1 MAESRPPKRP
11 KISRGDDDYM
21 PGNILEIELCNFM
34 TFDYLKC
41 KPGPRLNLVI
51 GPNGSGKSSLV
62 CAIALG
68 LCGEP
73 QLLGRATSIGAY
85 VKRGEE
91 SGYIKITLRGDH
103 KVEHI
108 TIMRKINTNNKSEW
122 LLNGNVVP
130 KKDVAETIQRFNI
143 QVNNLTQ
150 FLPQDRVCEFAKLTP
165 VQLLEETEKAVG
177 DPQLPEQHRALV
189 DKSRALKH
197 IELSLEKNE
206 GTLKQLKERNA
217 ELETDVERVRQRD
230 ELLAKAEAMKKK
242 LPWLR
247 YDMKQAEYREA
258 KERENDAAKALEE
271 AAKLLNDLK
280 EPIMKQKEEKAA
292 LYAKC
297 KKVSNHASENAKKRT
312 ELMEEENKLDVELK
326 GKYKEMEEL
335 RRQEETR
342 QQKLVKAR
350 EEVAIAELELENL
363 PLYVPPKDELQR
375 LTAKIAELD
384 YSAKQMRQK
393 KSQAE
398 NEINHKKSSMNRI
411 KERLIEMNNKSTK
424 CLHALQ
430 RSGAEKIFEAY
441 KWVQDHRHEFNK
453 EVYGPVLLE
462 VNVSNKDHAAYLEGQ
477 VAHYTWKSFITQ
489 DSGDRDLLA
498 KHLRFFDVNVL
509 NYTGGDGPQR
519 EPFEISEDK
528 RALGIYS
535 RLDQIFDA
543 PIAVKEYIGS
553 EKSDQ
558 NAGEVRKL
566 GILDFWTP
574 ENHYHWSKSRYANY
588 ESAVVNQVQRP
599 QLLLNNLNVGEI
611 EKLSSE
617 QRELEEI
624 VANLE
629 ESVKRFHDEERSL
642 LNQSANLRKQWED
655 ISITVQN
662 EQKKRQAIISR
673 IDQKKKFLKLMEERD
688 DLDTEIAKLV
698 DQATKYNIRRFH
710 NAMEIKDLLVEAV
723 SYRRIFIEQRM
734 AFIEFDA
741 KIVEMEANLKQHE
754 KFALQASL
762 HFDNCKKESEN
773 CRQDLTDSLKYAKS
787 IARLTPELKKEFL
800 EMPTTIEDLEAA
812 IQDTTSEANS
822 ILFVN
827 HNILEQYEDR
837 QQQIEDLAAKLEA
850 DKKESTRCLAELN
863 NIKGKWLPTLRNLVA
878 KINETFSFNFQ
889 EMAVAGEVSLDERDM
904 DFDQFGILIKVKFR
918 ENGQLQN
925 LSAHHQSGGERSV
938 STIVYLV
945 SLQDLT
951 NCPFRVVD
959 EINQGM
965 DPINERKMFQ
975 QLVRAASKPNT
986 PQCFLLTPKLL
997 PDLQYSEACSILNV
1011 MNGPWIEQPSKG
1023 VHAMRGKR
1031 SENRFK
1037 RRRNDKQ
1044 QSSRISVFFS
1054 ASKPLLPRKRP
1065 SDSSPL
1071 HPHRIKSAG
1080 DVASVS
1086 VAKRVPLAEV
1096 PLNRLNAIGSV
1107 HGPSPDAIHSS
1118 FSARAVSVPAVGS
1131 ADENLCRSLFE
1142 TPRREPEGSKPK
1154 QLDCFSTTGL
1164 LDDDFDDSFL
1174 EQIDILCEQKSAE
1187 QQADRSSD
1195 EKLSSK
1201 SNVVGDV
1208 NLSSE
1213 SGTVSEGIGNG
1224 HLLSSG
1230 IELDSR
1236 EEEVDSSWRDLL
1248 NSTMPE
1254 EYLKYL
1260 KSLNDRQREA
1270 ACTDISTPLMIVAG
1284 PGSGK
1289 TSTMVGRVLML
1300 LNEGISPSNIL
1311 AMTFTT
1317 AAASEMRERI
1327 GAIAGKATAKELTIT
1342 LSFTWRKS
1350 NSSTNITSSG
1360 TGISSDHRSFT
1371 VGQSSNTILSCFS
1384 TNRFLFLPRASRTAI
1399 IRVSCSFVVTIA
1411 NMIFPTN
1418 LRFASSPSSQ
1428 HCAGE
1433 VDCYGEEID
1442 WKEEG
1447 WGQQR
1452 NAIIEA
1458 IRLLEIGK
1466 SENKDGALLIGE
1478 LSNSLN
1484 NPKQFKDKAKKW
1496 QKFVAQVAFE
1506 VLFSQG
1512 SYQLVSEPST
1522 MSLSYK
1528 RATWVVMLALQ
1539 CSLGNSQRASAHPSR
1554 VGAGAANRGGVLGSN
1569 CQAKAS
1575 GRTSA
1580 EYRKM
1585 GNEIGA
1591 AILKNYNNILKS
1603 CNALDYHD
1611 LISCSVKL
1619 LSDFPEVFK
1628 ECQDSWK
1635 AIVIDEFQDTSAM
1648 QYKFLKML
1656 ASHHKITIVGDD
1668 DQSIYSF
1675 NGADISGFI
1684 SFRNDFPNYKEIRLN
1699 KNYRSTRCIVEAASS
1714 LIQNNSKR
1722 CQLKNV
1728 LTDNSSGS
1736 KIVMKECHNEDAQ
1749 CTFVVDKIIE
1759 ISSNYSAANCCYGN
1773 IAILYRRQISGKA
1786 FQMAFRDRKIPFNIH
1801 GVAFYRKK
1809 VVRTIM
1815 AMLRTALP
1823 GCDDGSYSRVFKAL
1837 MPLEKDKKKRIID
1850 HINKIS
1856 TIRRCSFLSA
1866 ASDIFSA
1873 KISGTF
1879 KRSELTHGR
1888 KILMTLEMI
1897 SKLIQREK
1905 SISAIISSVANMIP
1919 EKYLLE
1925 QRAVV
1930 DVDGGTLLNEDYDIR
1945 SVLQYL
1951 LDDVSEF
1958 LSTKLVEVKEER
1970 EISEDKGC
1978 IFVLKAFIDYL
1989 LEREKENFGARRKDN
2004 ENSVTLTT
2012 IHQAKGLEW
2021 DVVFIVKANDS
2032 EIPLL
2037 HDFKGTV
2044 KDTAALLEEERRLL
2058 YVAMTRAREK
2068 LFILHVMMDSNW
2080 QMLQPSRFL
2089 KEIPRHLTEV
2099 QGEISFQELL
2109 IKQEALQKET
2119 AHCTTDLLIK
2129 EKQSEA
2135 DVIPMPHEI
2144 LDNHSSE
2151 TSNELAQFAEANN
2164 RNDFLRRFSVEN
2176 RSIVSHLF
2184 HQWAKKKAFQ
2194 DPKRL
2199 LDKVS
2204 FVIDERLRQK
2214 RNKNKDLLNTLKSC
2228 LSCDEAFQYAQYV
2241 LRWEQIPAD
2250 KRAHLMREK
2259 QEHFLKLKIEN
2270 AMGSA
2275 TPTDKQISY
2284 LKKLGCTAIPTSRL
2298 HASHLIEQ
2306 FKSL

>member
-1 MAESRPPKRP
+1 MVWGKVKSHPWWPGQIFDPSDSSVEAKKHLKKDRHLVAYFGDRTFAWNESSQLKLFRTHFSNVVKQSNSDAFQNAVDCALDEVGRCAEFGLACSCIPKDTYDEIKLQTVQNTGIREELSFTRRVDESLNASSFSP
-11 KISRGDDDYM
+11 E
-21 PGNILEIELCNFM
+21 NILE
-34 TFDYLKC
+34 YLKTLSEF
-41 KPGPRLNLVI
+41 PTGGFDRLELLIAKAQLLAFYRLKGYSCLPELQYCGVVDNDTDAFLIKDLIKGSDKSLSEVNKHATHASKKGQTGAGNLKTA
-51 GPNGSGKSSLV
+51 NGSCLKRKHNLKDDLYPEKKKIILSEAAGGTPDSSLGNYQPGDATDNLISPASSKKRKTIDH
-62 CAIALG
+62 CAG
-68 LCGEP
+68 
-73 QLLGRATSIGAY
+73 
-85 VKRGEE
+85 V
-91 SGYIKITLRGDH
+91 SGMKDRR
-103 KVEHI
+103 K
-108 TIMRKINTNNKSEW
+108 TI
-122 LLNGNVVP
+122 
-130 KKDVAETIQRFNI
+130 
-143 QVNNLTQ
+143 
-150 FLPQDRVCEFAKLTP
+150 
-165 VQLLEETEKAVG
+165 
-177 DPQLPEQHRALV
+177 
-189 DKSRALKH
+189 
-197 IELSLEKNE
+197 SL
-206 GTLKQLKERNA
+206 A
-217 ELETDVERVRQRD
+217 
-230 ELLAKAEAMKKK
+230 
-242 LPWLR
+242 
-247 YDMKQAEYREA
+247 
-258 KERENDAAKALEE
+258 
-271 AAKLLNDLK
+271 
-280 EPIMKQKEEKAA
+280 
-292 LYAKC
+292 
-297 KKVSNHASENAKKRT
+297 KVSNTINQSFKIGERILRVANQLTGPPSSMLKCSGDRTQMEDGSADGFPGNGSDVFSPNPEKTQKSSFTVPTEYSSLDDLLHLLQWVAHEPLGDYSSLNVIVSFFSDFRNSIIVANDSGKENFPTKKVGAKRNKRPVGGSPETFEFDDLSHTHWTDMGIQSGSEKQQSQRSSRRDYQHAPAEPEKPFIVYTRRSYSRKQCSDSNHVAVPEKHSGCADENSP
-312 ELMEEENKLDVELK
+312 VELV
-326 GKYKEMEEL
+326 L
-335 RRQEETR
+335 
-342 QQKLVKAR
+342 
-350 EEVAIAELELENL
+350 NF
-363 PLYVPPKDELQR
+363 
-375 LTAKIAELD
+375 AELD
-384 YSAKQMRQK
+384 SVPSEMRLNKIFRRFGPLNESETEVDRGSSRARVVFKKCVDAEVAFSSAKK
-393 KSQAE
+393 FNIFGSVLVNYKL
-398 NEINHKKSSMNRI
+398 NH
-411 KERLIEMNNKSTK
+411 T
-424 CLHALQ
+424 
-430 RSGAEKIFEAY
+430 
-441 KWVQDHRHEFNK
+441 
-453 EVYGPVLLE
+453 
-462 VNVSNKDHAAYLEGQ
+462 
-477 VAHYTWKSFITQ
+477 
-489 DSGDRDLLA
+489 
-498 KHLRFFDVNVL
+498 
-509 NYTGGDGPQR
+509 
-519 EPFEISEDK
+519 
-528 RALGIYS
+528 
-535 RLDQIFDA
+535 
-543 PIAVKEYIGS
+543 
-553 EKSDQ
+553 
-558 NAGEVRKL
+558 
-566 GILDFWTP
+566 
-574 ENHYHWSKSRYANY
+574 
-588 ESAVVNQVQRP
+588 
-599 QLLLNNLNVGEI
+599 
-611 EKLSSE
+611 
-617 QRELEEI
+617 
-624 VANLE
+624 
-629 ESVKRFHDEERSL
+629 
-642 LNQSANLRKQWED
+642 
-655 ISITVQN
+655 
-662 EQKKRQAIISR
+662 
-673 IDQKKKFLKLMEERD
+673 
-688 DLDTEIAKLV
+688 
-698 DQATKYNIRRFH
+698 
-710 NAMEIKDLLVEAV
+710 
-723 SYRRIFIEQRM
+723 
-734 AFIEFDA
+734 
-741 KIVEMEANLKQHE
+741 
-754 KFALQASL
+754 
-762 HFDNCKKESEN
+762 
-773 CRQDLTDSLKYAKS
+773 
-787 IARLTPELKKEFL
+787 
-800 EMPTTIEDLEAA
+800 
-812 IQDTTSEANS
+812 
-822 ILFVN
+822 
-827 HNILEQYEDR
+827 
-837 QQQIEDLAAKLEA
+837 
-850 DKKESTRCLAELN
+850 
-863 NIKGKWLPTLRNLVA
+863 PTLRILMH
-878 KINETFSFNFQ
+878 FST
-889 EMAVAGEVSLDERDM
+889 R
-904 DFDQFGILIKVKFR
+904 
-918 ENGQLQN
+918 
-925 LSAHHQSGGERSV
+925 
-938 STIVYLV
+938 
-945 SLQDLT
+945 
-951 NCPFRVVD
+951 
-959 EINQGM
+959 
-965 DPINERKMFQ
+965 
-975 QLVRAASKPNT
+975 
-986 PQCFLLTPKLL
+986 LLH
-997 PDLQYSEACSILNV
+997 SI
-1011 MNGPWIEQPSKG
+1011 
-1023 VHAMRGKR
+1023 
-1031 SENRFK
+1031 
-1037 RRRNDKQ
+1037 Q

-1118 FSARAVSVPAVGS
+1118 FSARTVSVPAVGS

-1327 GAIAGKATAKELTIT
+1327 GAIAGKATAKELTIST
-1342 LSFTWRKS
+1342 FHSFSLQLCRSHGEKLGR
-1350 NSSTNITSSG
+1350 TSEFL
-1360 TGISSDHRSFT
+1360 IY
-1371 VGQSSNTILSCFS
+1371 GQ
-1384 TNRFLFLPRASRTAI
+1384 
-1399 IRVSCSFVVTIA
+1399 
-1411 NMIFPTN
+1411 
-1418 LRFASSPSSQ
+1418 
-1428 HCAGE
+1428 
-1433 VDCYGEEID
+1433 
-1442 WKEEG
+1442 
-1447 WGQQR
+1447 GQQR

-1496 QKFVAQVAFE
+1496 QKFVA
-1506 VLFSQG
+1506 
-1512 SYQLVSEPST
+1512 
-1522 MSLSYK
+1522 
-1528 RATWVVMLALQ
+1528 
-1539 CSLGNSQRASAHPSR
+1539 
-1554 VGAGAANRGGVLGSN
+1554 
-1569 CQAKAS
+1569 QAKAS

-1749 CTFVVDKIIE
+1749 CAFVVDKIIE